1 MSQLPTTR
9 PPPRCS
15 AARTPPSATRV
26 SWRWSVTLA
35 GALLLLSG
43 TALGSPRPA
52 VGSARAKITSGPEA
66 DGPMRLL
73 WIPEQVPSETLL
85 SSLTHPSPEDSTP
98 ARVPADD
105 ARRERIVA
113 AAVRLLETR
122 TRFRDCSSFVQRV
135 FRLAGETVT
144 PVPLP
149 AGRSLS
155 ESMFRASRAVETP
168 RPGDIAVFHNTY
180 DANRDGK
187 RNDRFTHI
195 SVVEAV
201 EGDVVTLIHRGGR
214 GLARH
219 RMNLAAPDDEATN
232 DPLRRR
238 PRGSTMQVLAGQ
250 LFAGYGD
257 LLTEAGPEPIR

>member
-1 MSQLPTTR
+1 MS
-9 PPPRCS
+9 PPPKVPSLRNR
-15 AARTPPSATRV
+15 AAPRV
-26 SWRWSVTLA
+26 SARYRRPVTAPGFTLA
-35 GALLLLSG
+35 WTLLVLPQ
-43 TALGSPRPA
+43 LGLAAPRPA
-52 VGSARAKITSGPEA
+52 IGTGSVEA
-66 DGPMRLL
+66 SRGRDADVRLL
-73 WIPEQVPSETLL
+73 WVPERGASETRL
-85 SSLTHPSPEDSTP
+85 SVLTVPGSAAFPP
-98 ARVPADD
+98 ARLPADD
-105 ARRERIVA
+105 PRRERIVA

-122 TRFRDCSSFVQRV
+122 TGFRDCSSFVQRV
-135 FRLAGETVT
+135 YRLAGESVT

-155 ESMFRASRAVETP
+155 ESLFRASRPVESP

-187 RNDRFTHI
+187 WNDRFTHI
-195 SVVEAV
+195 SVVESI

-219 RMNLAAPDDEATN
+219 RMNLAAPDDGATN

-238 PRGSTMQVLAGQ
+238 PQASTMRVLAGQ

-257 LLTEAGPEPIR
+257 LLSSGEGEVVR